1 MMPKAPRPEHLRD
14 AIDKGQTGGKISFD
28 DPAAAPLGT
37 DEEAAGTPV
46 ASEDVA
52 RAARDEIRRPAT
64 QSSEQ
69 TRAPGGLTIM
79 ILIGLAAIAVTI
91 LVLAR

>member
-1 MMPKAPRPEHLRD
+1 MPKSPRPAHLRD
-14 AIDKGQTGGKISFD
+14 AIDSGQTGGKISFG

-46 ASEDVA
+46 TSKDTA
-52 RAARDEIRRPAT
+52 RAMQDEIKRPPT

-69 TRAPGGLTIM
+69 TRSPGGLPIM
-79 ILIGLAAIAVTI
+79 ILVGLVAIAVTI
-91 LVLAR
+91 LILTR